1 MKRNIV
7 RITTHDTKQT
17 YEYPREKGEGDDPQ
31 LWEVTLQTGYVNND
45 SGQTQYLSKAVSIFL
60 TEETLKSHEL
70 VGQVRDKDNN
80 VKVSPKTPEDLI
92 LELLE
97 IVGVYPTED

>member
-1 MKRNIV
+1 MRENIV

-17 YEYPREKGEGDDPQ
+17 YEYPREKGKEDPV
-31 LWEVTLQTGYVNND
+31 WEVTLQTGFVNSY
-45 SGQTQYLSKAVSIFL
+45 SGQTQYLSKIKSVFL
-60 TEETLKSHEL
+60 TQDTLISHGL

-80 VKVSPKTPEDLI
+80 VIVSPKTPEDLL

-97 IVGVYPTED
+97 IVGVYPTEE

>member
-1 MKRNIV
+1 MRENIV

-17 YEYPREKGEGDDPQ
+17 YEYPRKKGKEDPQ
-31 LWEVTLQTGYVNND
+31 LWEVTLQAGFVNNN
-45 SGQTQYLSKAVSIFL
+45 SGQTQYLSKVKSVFL
-60 TEETLKSHEL
+60 TQDTLMSHGL

-80 VKVSPKTPEDLI
+80 VIVSPKTPEDLI

>member
-1 MKRNIV
+1 MRENIV

-17 YEYPREKGEGDDPQ
+17 YEYLREKGKEDPQ
-31 LWEVTLQTGYVNND
+31 LWEVTLQTGYVNNC
-45 SGQTQYLSKAVSIFL
+45 SGQTQYLSKAVSVFL
-60 TEETLKSHEL
+60 TEETLKSHGL

-80 VKVSPKTPEDLI
+80 VIVSPKTPEDLI

-97 IVGVYPTED
+97 IVGVYPTEE